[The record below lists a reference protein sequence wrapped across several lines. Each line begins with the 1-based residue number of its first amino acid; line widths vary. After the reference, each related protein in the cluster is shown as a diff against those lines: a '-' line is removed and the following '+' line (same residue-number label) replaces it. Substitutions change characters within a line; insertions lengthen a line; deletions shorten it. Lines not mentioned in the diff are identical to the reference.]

1 MSGRLLFVLASSF
14 LALVSCYER
23 QLYQPAEGGFP
34 FPYSPASR
42 INLGEFTGKL
52 STVTLFSVTG
62 KSMGVV
68 FDGVVDSAASV
79 ELDTA
84 RIVTIDSTGRADT
97 AITLIDTLKEGVY
110 FYRVVTAD
118 TTITRKM
125 VLLK

>member
-1 MSGRLLFVLASSF
+1 MSGRLLFVLASSL

-23 QLYQPAEGGFP
+23 LYQPAEGEFP
-34 FPYSPASR
+34 YPYSPASR
-42 INLGEFTGKL
+42 INLGQFTGKL
-52 STVTLFSVTG
+52 ATVTLFSVTG
-62 KSMGVV
+62 ESMGVI
-68 FDGVVDSAASV
+68 FDGMVDPAASV

-84 RIVTIDSTGRADT
+84 RIVSIDSTGRADT